1 LKPRITPGNFT
12 WKKDRMNI
20 INAYIGK
27 FGSDIAVWV
36 AALII
41 VLLEFQNIKNFL
53 AFILM
58 KFYEFFIQHNA
69 GE

>member
-1 LKPRITPGNFT
+1 
-12 WKKDRMNI
+12 MNI